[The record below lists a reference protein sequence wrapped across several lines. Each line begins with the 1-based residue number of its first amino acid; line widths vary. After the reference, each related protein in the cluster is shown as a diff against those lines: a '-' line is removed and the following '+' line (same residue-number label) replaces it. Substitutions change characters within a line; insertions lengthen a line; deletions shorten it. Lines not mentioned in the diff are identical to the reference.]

1 MSTRGGSVRR
11 GVLQYNTRF
20 GRFEFEDRETV
31 TAISCGH
38 VLAIRIGAHYAWGRI
53 EIDQARRWYMIFPS
67 LSGRRSM
74 AVDLRTGSVYDAQV
88 PR

>member
-38 VLAIRIGAHYAWGRI
+38 VLAIHIGAHYAWGHI
-53 EIDQARRWYMIFPS
+53 EIDQA
-67 LSGRRSM
+67 
-74 AVDLRTGSVYDAQV
+74 
-88 PR
+88 